1 MQNLKNKNKTE
12 IPGRQDIPFI
22 ILIDITFVQDVV
34 SQELLLS
41 IQLWVVP
48 IIPQV
53 FLSTEASSVIK
64 YTTRWNISN

>member
-1 MQNLKNKNKTE
+1 MQNLKNKTE

-53 FLSTEASSVIK
+53 FLSTEANSVIK
-64 YTTRWNISN
+64 YTTRWNIST